1 MDDAEDLTP
10 EADRL
15 LAATIYLM
23 SCHARNGCPR
33 LACIVGRHLQLLA
46 SHPRIGVHVR
56 ETSRRLAAAWEAIR
70 RYDEARAAAGE
81 ATGRRLH

>member
-1 MDDAEDLTP
+1 MDESDDLTNEP
-10 EADRL
+10 DRV

-33 LACIVGRHLQLLA
+33 LACIVGRHLRLLA
-46 SHPRIGVHVR
+46 SHPRVGAHVR

-70 RYDEARAAAGE
+70 RRDEAVAQGKAASH
-81 ATGRRLH
+81 RLH